1 MEDLVANPWIVG
13 IGGGVISSLIVF
25 FITKFFLS
33 KKENK
38 EYEQKVRLATNDVVY
53 SVRPLVIDKAIPT
66 NDVLA
71 ALRSA
76 IAVKYGVK
84 TSDVI
89 GIKQLVSILVLEIL
103 SNSFLNSSQKNEYC
117 NLLMTMKDEPSH
129 ISSND
134 AHKRKDGRNLYISMM
149 LSLVCFSAVFASI
162 VTSEKSHVVDIEVY
176 RKALLLVIS
185 TLMFL
190 LGFTSFTLLK
200 LKDSLRK
207 RKEDLDE
214 LKLKLSEY
222 EMSDIS
228 VDTK

>member
-1 MEDLVANPWIVG
+1 MDDLIANPWIVG

-38 EYEQKVRLATNDVVY
+38 EYEQKVRLATNEVVY
-53 SVRPLVIDKAIPT
+53 AVRPLVIDKAIPA

-84 TSDVI
+84 VSDVI

-117 NLLMTMKDEPSH
+117 NLLMTMKDEPKQTP
-129 ISSND
+129 SND
-134 AHKRKDGRNLYISMM
+134 VHKRKSEQNLYISIM
-149 LSLVCFSAVFASI
+149 LSLLCFGMVLGSVVASKEKNVENVEVYKQGFFVMFSA
-162 VTSEKSHVVDIEVY
+162 
-176 RKALLLVIS
+176 
-185 TLMFL
+185 LMFTFVL
-190 LGFTSFTLLK
+190 TTFILYKLKELLK
-200 LKDSLRK
+200 K
-207 RKEDLDE
+207 RNIELDK
-214 LKLKLSEY
+214 LKLKLDEY
-222 EMSDIS
+222 E
-228 VDTK
+228 TGAK

>member
-1 MEDLVANPWIVG
+1 MDDLIANPWIVG

-53 SVRPLVIDKAIPT
+53 AVRPLVIDKAIPA

-84 TSDVI
+84 VSDVI

-117 NLLMTMKDEPSH
+117 NLLMTMKDEPKQTP
-129 ISSND
+129 SND
-134 AHKRKDGRNLYISMM
+134 VHKRKSERNLYISMM
-149 LSLVCFSAVFASI
+149 LSLFCFSAVLGSVLASKEKNVEI
-162 VTSEKSHVVDIEVY
+162 VEVY
-176 RKALLLVIS
+176 KQGFFLIIS
-185 TLMFL
+185 ALMFI
-190 LGFTSFTLLK
+190 LGLTTFTLYK
-200 LKDSLRK
+200 LKERLKK
-207 RKEDLDE
+207 RKIELDK
-214 LKLKLSEY
+214 LKLKLDEY
-222 EMSDIS
+222 E
-228 VDTK
+228 TGAK

>member
-1 MEDLVANPWIVG
+1 MDDLIANPWIVG

-38 EYEQKVRLATNDVVY
+38 EYEQKVRLATNEVVY
-53 SVRPLVIDKAIPT
+53 AVRPLVIDKAIPA

-84 TSDVI
+84 VSDVI

-117 NLLMTMKDEPSH
+117 NLLMTMKDEPKQTP
-129 ISSND
+129 SND
-134 AHKRKDGRNLYISMM
+134 VHKRKSERNLYISMM
-149 LSLVCFSAVFASI
+149 LSLLCFSAVLGSVLASK
-162 VTSEKSHVVDIEVY
+162 EKNVENIEVY
-176 RKALLLVIS
+176 KQGFFLINSA
-185 TLMFL
+185 LMFI
-190 LGFTSFTLLK
+190 LGLTTFTLYK
-200 LKDSLRK
+200 LKERLKK
-207 RKEDLDE
+207 RKIELDK
-214 LKLKLSEY
+214 LKLKLDEY
-222 EMSDIS
+222 E
-228 VDTK
+228 TGAK

>member
-1 MEDLVANPWIVG
+1 MYMDDLIANPWIVG

-38 EYEQKVRLATNDVVY
+38 EYDQKVRLATNEVVY
-53 SVRPLVIDKAIPT
+53 AVRPLVIDKAIPS

-84 TSDVI
+84 VSDVI

-117 NLLMTMKDEPSH
+117 NLLMTMKDEPKQTP
-129 ISSND
+129 SND
-134 AHKRKDGRNLYISMM
+134 VHKRKSERNLYISMM
-149 LSLVCFSAVFASI
+149 LSLLCFGMVLGSVVASK
-162 VTSEKSHVVDIEVY
+162 EKNVENVEVY
-176 RKALLLVIS
+176 KQGFFAMIS
-185 TLMFL
+185 ALMFTFVL
-190 LGFTSFTLLK
+190 TTFTVYK
-200 LKDSLRK
+200 LKERLKK
-207 RKEDLDE
+207 RMIELDK
-214 LKLKLSEY
+214 LKLKLDEY
-222 EMSDIS
+222 ETGAI
-228 VDTK
+228 

>member
-1 MEDLVANPWIVG
+1 MDDLIANPWIVG

-38 EYEQKVRLATNDVVY
+38 EYEQKVRLATNEVVY
-53 SVRPLVIDKAIPT
+53 AVRPLVIDKAIPA

-84 TSDVI
+84 VSDVI

-117 NLLMTMKDEPSH
+117 NLLMTMKDEPKQTP
-129 ISSND
+129 SND
-134 AHKRKDGRNLYISMM
+134 VHKRKSERNLYISMM
-149 LSLVCFSAVFASI
+149 LSLLCFSAVLGSVLASK
-162 VTSEKSHVVDIEVY
+162 EKNVENIEVY
-176 RKALLLVIS
+176 KQGFFLINSA
-185 TLMFL
+185 LMFI
-190 LGFTSFTLLK
+190 LGLTTFTLYK
-200 LKDSLRK
+200 LKERLKK
-207 RKEDLDE
+207 RKIELDK
-214 LKLKLSEY
+214 LKLKLDEY
-222 EMSDIS
+222 ETG
-228 VDTK
+228 TK

>member
-1 MEDLVANPWIVG
+1 MDDLIANPWIVG

-38 EYEQKVRLATNDVVY
+38 EYEQKVRLATNEVVY
-53 SVRPLVIDKAIPT
+53 AVRPLVIDKAIPA

-84 TSDVI
+84 VSDVI

-117 NLLMTMKDEPSH
+117 NLLMTMKDEPKQTP
-129 ISSND
+129 SND
-134 AHKRKDGRNLYISMM
+134 VHKRKSERNLYISMM
-149 LSLVCFSAVFASI
+149 LSLLCFGMVLGSVVASK
-162 VTSEKSHVVDIEVY
+162 EKNVENVEVY
-176 RKALLLVIS
+176 KQGFFVMIS
-185 TLMFL
+185 ALMFTFVL
-190 LGFTSFTLLK
+190 TTFTVYK
-200 LKDSLRK
+200 LKERLKK
-207 RKEDLDE
+207 RKIELDK
-214 LKLKLSEY
+214 LKLKLDEY
-222 EMSDIS
+222 E
-228 VDTK
+228 TGAK

>member
-1 MEDLVANPWIVG
+1 MDDLIANPWIVG

-38 EYEQKVRLATNDVVY
+38 EYEQKVRLATNEVVY
-53 SVRPLVIDKAIPT
+53 AVRPLVIDKAIPA

-84 TSDVI
+84 VSDVI

-117 NLLMTMKDEPSH
+117 NLLMTMKDEPKQTP
-129 ISSND
+129 SND
-134 AHKRKDGRNLYISMM
+134 VHKRKSERNLYISMM
-149 LSLVCFSAVFASI
+149 LSLLCFSAVLGSVLASK
-162 VTSEKSHVVDIEVY
+162 EKNVENVEVY
-176 RKALLLVIS
+176 KQGFFLINSA
-185 TLMFL
+185 LMFI
-190 LGFTSFTLLK
+190 LGLTTFTLYK
-200 LKDSLRK
+200 LKERLKK
-207 RKEDLDE
+207 RKIALDK
-214 LKLKLSEY
+214 LKLKLDEY
-222 EMSDIS
+222 E
-228 VDTK
+228 TGAK

>member
-1 MEDLVANPWIVG
+1 MDDLIANPWIVG

-38 EYEQKVRLATNDVVY
+38 EYEQKVRLATNEVVY
-53 SVRPLVIDKAIPT
+53 AVRPLVIDKAIPA

-84 TSDVI
+84 VSDVI

-117 NLLMTMKDEPSH
+117 NLLMTMKDEPKQTP
-129 ISSND
+129 SND
-134 AHKRKDGRNLYISMM
+134 VHKRKSERNLYISIM
-149 LSLVCFSAVFASI
+149 LSLLCFGMVLGSVVASKEKNVENVEVYKQGFFVMFSA
-162 VTSEKSHVVDIEVY
+162 
-176 RKALLLVIS
+176 
-185 TLMFL
+185 LMFTFVL
-190 LGFTSFTLLK
+190 TTFILYKLKELLK
-200 LKDSLRK
+200 K
-207 RKEDLDE
+207 RNIELDE
-214 LKLKLSEY
+214 LKLKLDEY
-222 EMSDIS
+222 E
-228 VDTK
+228 TGAK

>member
-1 MEDLVANPWIVG
+1 MDDLIANPWIVG

-38 EYEQKVRLATNDVVY
+38 EYEQKVRLATNEVVY
-53 SVRPLVIDKAIPT
+53 AVRPLVIDKAIPA

-84 TSDVI
+84 VSDVI

-117 NLLMTMKDEPSH
+117 NLLVTMKDEPKQTP
-129 ISSND
+129 SND
-134 AHKRKDGRNLYISMM
+134 VHKRKSERNLYISMM
-149 LSLVCFSAVFASI
+149 LSLVCFGMVLGSVVASK
-162 VTSEKSHVVDIEVY
+162 EKNVENVEVY
-176 RKALLLVIS
+176 KQGFFVMIS
-185 TLMFL
+185 ALMFTFVL
-190 LGFTSFTLLK
+190 TTFTVYK
-200 LKDSLRK
+200 LKERLKIRK
-207 RKEDLDE
+207 IELDK
-214 LKLKLSEY
+214 LKLKLDEY
-222 EMSDIS
+222 ETG
-228 VDTK
+228 TK

>member
-1 MEDLVANPWIVG
+1 MYMDDLIANPWIVG

-38 EYEQKVRLATNDVVY
+38 EYEQKVRLATNEVVY
-53 SVRPLVIDKAIPT
+53 AVRPLVIDKAIPA

-84 TSDVI
+84 VSDVI

-117 NLLMTMKDEPSH
+117 NLLMTMKDEPKQTP
-129 ISSND
+129 SND
-134 AHKRKDGRNLYISMM
+134 VHKRKSERNLYISMM
-149 LSLVCFSAVFASI
+149 LSLLCFSAVLGSVLASK
-162 VTSEKSHVVDIEVY
+162 EKNVENVEVY
-176 RKALLLVIS
+176 KQGFFLINSA
-185 TLMFL
+185 LMFI
-190 LGFTSFTLLK
+190 LGLTTFTLYK
-200 LKDSLRK
+200 LKERLKK
-207 RKEDLDE
+207 RKIELDKV
-214 LKLKLSEY
+214 KLKVDEY
-222 EMSDIS
+222 E
-228 VDTK
+228 TGAK

>member
-1 MEDLVANPWIVG
+1 MDDLIANPWIVG

-38 EYEQKVRLATNDVVY
+38 EYEQKVRLATNEVVY
-53 SVRPLVIDKAIPT
+53 AVRPLVIDKAIPA

-84 TSDVI
+84 VSDVI

-117 NLLMTMKDEPSH
+117 NLLMTMKDEPKQTP
-129 ISSND
+129 SND
-134 AHKRKDGRNLYISMM
+134 VHKRKSERNLYISMM
-149 LSLVCFSAVFASI
+149 LSLLCFGMVLGSVVASK
-162 VTSEKSHVVDIEVY
+162 EKNVENVEVY
-176 RKALLLVIS
+176 KQGFFVMIS
-185 TLMFL
+185 ALMFTFVL
-190 LGFTSFTLLK
+190 TTFTVYK
-200 LKDSLRK
+200 LKERLKK
-207 RKEDLDE
+207 RKIELDK
-214 LKLKLSEY
+214 LKLKLDEY
-222 EMSDIS
+222 ETG
-228 VDTK
+228 TK

>member
-1 MEDLVANPWIVG
+1 MYMDDLIANPWIVG

-38 EYEQKVRLATNDVVY
+38 EYEQKVRLATNEVVY
-53 SVRPLVIDKAIPT
+53 AVRPLVIDKAIPA

-84 TSDVI
+84 VSDVI

-117 NLLMTMKDEPSH
+117 NLLMTMKDEPKQTP
-129 ISSND
+129 SND
-134 AHKRKDGRNLYISMM
+134 VHKRKSERNLYISMM
-149 LSLVCFSAVFASI
+149 LSLLCFSAVLGSVLASK
-162 VTSEKSHVVDIEVY
+162 EKNVEDIEMY
-176 RKALLLVIS
+176 KQGL
-185 TLMFL
+185 FL
-190 LGFTSFTLLK
+190 IIPAFLFCLGFATFTLYK
-200 LKDSLRK
+200 LKERLKK
-207 RKEDLDE
+207 RKIELDK
-214 LKLKLSEY
+214 LKLKLDEY
-222 EMSDIS
+222 E
-228 VDTK
+228 TGAK

>member
-1 MEDLVANPWIVG
+1 MDDLIANPWIVG

-38 EYEQKVRLATNDVVY
+38 EYEQKVRLATNEVVY
-53 SVRPLVIDKAIPT
+53 AVRPLVIDKAIPA

-84 TSDVI
+84 VSDVI

-117 NLLMTMKDEPSH
+117 NLLMTMKDEPKQTP
-129 ISSND
+129 SND
-134 AHKRKDGRNLYISMM
+134 VHKRKSERNLYISMM
-149 LSLVCFSAVFASI
+149 LSLLCFGMVLGSVVASK
-162 VTSEKSHVVDIEVY
+162 EKNVENVEVY
-176 RKALLLVIS
+176 KQGFFLINSA
-185 TLMFL
+185 LMFI
-190 LGFTSFTLLK
+190 LGLTTFTLYK
-200 LKDSLRK
+200 LKERLKK
-207 RKEDLDE
+207 RKIALDK
-214 LKLKLSEY
+214 LKLKLDEY
-222 EMSDIS
+222 E
-228 VDTK
+228 TGAK

>member
-1 MEDLVANPWIVG
+1 MDDLIANPWIVG

-38 EYEQKVRLATNDVVY
+38 EYEQKVRLATNEVVY
-53 SVRPLVIDKAIPT
+53 AVRPLVIDKAIPA

-84 TSDVI
+84 VSDVI

-117 NLLMTMKDEPSH
+117 NLLMTMKDEPKQTP
-129 ISSND
+129 SND
-134 AHKRKDGRNLYISMM
+134 VHKRKSERNLYISMM
-149 LSLVCFSAVFASI
+149 LSLLCFSAVLGSVLASK
-162 VTSEKSHVVDIEVY
+162 EKNVENVEVY
-176 RKALLLVIS
+176 KQGFFLINSA
-185 TLMFL
+185 LMFI
-190 LGFTSFTLLK
+190 LGLTTFTLYK
-200 LKDSLRK
+200 LKERLKK
-207 RKEDLDE
+207 RKIELDK
-214 LKLKLSEY
+214 LKLKLDEY
-222 EMSDIS
+222 ETG
-228 VDTK
+228 TK

>member
-1 MEDLVANPWIVG
+1 MDDLIANPWIVG

-38 EYEQKVRLATNDVVY
+38 EYEQKVRLATNEVVY
-53 SVRPLVIDKAIPT
+53 AVRPLVIDKAIPA

-84 TSDVI
+84 VSDVI

-117 NLLMTMKDEPSH
+117 NLLMTMKDEPKQTP
-129 ISSND
+129 SND
-134 AHKRKDGRNLYISMM
+134 VHKRKSERNLYISMM
-149 LSLVCFSAVFASI
+149 LSLLCFSAVLGSVLASK
-162 VTSEKSHVVDIEVY
+162 EKNVENVEVY
-176 RKALLLVIS
+176 KQGFFLINSA
-185 TLMFL
+185 LMFI
-190 LGFTSFTLLK
+190 LGLTTFTLYK
-200 LKDSLRK
+200 LKERLKK
-207 RKEDLDE
+207 RKIELDK
-214 LKLKLSEY
+214 LKLKLDEY
-222 EMSDIS
+222 E
-228 VDTK
+228 TGAK

>member
-1 MEDLVANPWIVG
+1 MDDLIANPWIVG

-38 EYEQKVRLATNDVVY
+38 EYEQKVRLATNEVVY
-53 SVRPLVIDKAIPT
+53 AVRPLVIDKAIPA

-84 TSDVI
+84 VSDVI

-117 NLLMTMKDEPSH
+117 NLLMTMKDEPKQTP
-129 ISSND
+129 SND
-134 AHKRKDGRNLYISMM
+134 VHKRKSERNLYISMM
-149 LSLVCFSAVFASI
+149 LSLLCFGMVLGSVVASK
-162 VTSEKSHVVDIEVY
+162 EKNVENVEVY
-176 RKALLLVIS
+176 KQGFFVMIS
-185 TLMFL
+185 ALMFTFVL
-190 LGFTSFTLLK
+190 TTFTLYK
-200 LKDSLRK
+200 LKERLKK
-207 RKEDLDE
+207 RKIELDK
-214 LKLKLSEY
+214 LKLKLDEY
-222 EMSDIS
+222 E
-228 VDTK
+228 TGAK

>member
-1 MEDLVANPWIVG
+1 MYMDDLIANPWIVG

-38 EYEQKVRLATNDVVY
+38 EYEQKVRLATNEVVY
-53 SVRPLVIDKAIPT
+53 AVRPLVIDKAIPA

-84 TSDVI
+84 VSDVI

-117 NLLMTMKDEPSH
+117 NLLMTMKDEPKQTP
-129 ISSND
+129 SND
-134 AHKRKDGRNLYISMM
+134 VHKRKSERNLYISMM
-149 LSLVCFSAVFASI
+149 LSLLCFGMVLGSVVASK
-162 VTSEKSHVVDIEVY
+162 EKNVENVEVY
-176 RKALLLVIS
+176 KQGFFVMIS
-185 TLMFL
+185 ALMFTFVL
-190 LGFTSFTLLK
+190 TTFTLYK
-200 LKDSLRK
+200 LKERLKK
-207 RKEDLDE
+207 RKIELDE
-214 LKLKLSEY
+214 LKLKLDEY
-222 EMSDIS
+222 ETW
-228 VDTK
+228 TK

>member
-1 MEDLVANPWIVG
+1 MYMDDLIANPWIVG

-38 EYEQKVRLATNDVVY
+38 EYEQKVRLATNEVVY
-53 SVRPLVIDKAIPT
+53 AVRPLVIDKAIPA

-84 TSDVI
+84 VSDVI

-117 NLLMTMKDEPSH
+117 NLLMTMKDEPKQTP
-129 ISSND
+129 SND
-134 AHKRKDGRNLYISMM
+134 VHKRKSERNLYISMM
-149 LSLVCFSAVFASI
+149 LSLLCFGMVLGSVVASK
-162 VTSEKSHVVDIEVY
+162 EKNVENVEVY
-176 RKALLLVIS
+176 KQGFFVMIS
-185 TLMFL
+185 ALMFTFVL
-190 LGFTSFTLLK
+190 TTFTLYK
-200 LKDSLRK
+200 LKERLKK
-207 RKEDLDE
+207 RKIELDE
-214 LKLKLSEY
+214 LKLKLDEY
-222 EMSDIS
+222 ETG
-228 VDTK
+228 TK

>member
-1 MEDLVANPWIVG
+1 MDDLIANPWIVG

-38 EYEQKVRLATNDVVY
+38 EYEQKVRLATNEVVY
-53 SVRPLVIDKAIPT
+53 AVRPLVIDKAIPA

-84 TSDVI
+84 VSDVI

-117 NLLMTMKDEPSH
+117 NLLMTMKDEPKQTP
-129 ISSND
+129 SND
-134 AHKRKDGRNLYISMM
+134 VHKRKSERNLYISMM
-149 LSLVCFSAVFASI
+149 LSLLCFGMVLGSVVASKEKNVENVEVYKQGFFVMFSA
-162 VTSEKSHVVDIEVY
+162 
-176 RKALLLVIS
+176 
-185 TLMFL
+185 LMFI
-190 LGFTSFTLLK
+190 LGLTTFTLYK
-200 LKDSLRK
+200 LKERLKK
-207 RKEDLDE
+207 RKIELDK
-214 LKLKLSEY
+214 LKLKLDEY
-222 EMSDIS
+222 E
-228 VDTK
+228 TGAK